1 MPHRVWLV
9 PVQPSPVHLRVTTGV
24 LKKHGV
30 AWSTVRAHRLRSL
43 LEQATPSTALVHGG
57 VITPLLMD
65 VQRWLAEADIPTML
79 LVERLSDD
87 FEALLLDRG
96 AQDVISLPAPPRKI
110 GARVEALLRS
120 TRASPPATRIPP
132 RVQVGEVIHVAP
144 GRRTVTVAGA
154 EVDLTKTE
162 FDLLLALA
170 VRHPDILTRDEL
182 AEAVGRPDT
191 SDRSLESHVS
201 RVRTKLRRAGAPDL
215 LTSVRGVGYRLR
227 DV

>member
-1 MPHRVWLV
+1 MNKAILNA
-9 PVQPSPVHLRVTTGV
+9 LTY
-24 LKKHGV
+24 LNE
-30 AWSTVRAHRLRSL
+30 
-43 LEQATPSTALVHGG
+43 LEVHGERNC
-57 VITPLLMD
+57 V
-65 VQRWLAEADIPTML
+65 L
-79 LVERLSDD
+79 LVSAIKELKP
-87 FEALLLDRG
+87 L
-96 AQDVISLPAPPRKI
+96 QTISLPAPPRKI

-170 VRHPDILTRDEL
+170 LRHPDILTRDEL